1 LEPQPVRELLLDTN
15 VVLDLWLFKDPRLE
29 ALRRLLAAGQW
40 RWIAS
45 EAMLIELATL
55 LLKPGGRIVYIVCS
69 LLPAEGEA
77 QLAAT
82 PNLGPWQSRVLT
94 PADDGCDGFFIA
106 QSSRL

>member
-1 LEPQPVRELLLDTN
+1 LFQRAF
-15 VVLDLWLFKDPRLE
+15 VV
-29 ALRRLLAAGQW
+29 AAGDAVGGELVAGLAVGW
-40 RWIAS
+40 VGR
-45 EAMLIELATL
+45 EARAQLGLRAGTGED
-55 LLKPGGRIVYIVCS
+55 V
-69 LLPAEGEA
+69 GEA